1 MPTEYKQNQLK
12 SSVGHPI
19 HPHFARWGHSVG
31 KGLLS
36 VVVRLAMT
44 SESMGSHYNAK
55 YAKVLTPKTTLINN
69 PPCFAHTKPTKMRTI
84 ISVTVGNTSYTFWPP
99 TATNN
104 FFWFMWYG
112 ATRSTSAKLF
122 WYDLMF
128 VEGEYAWTV
137 AVARQEAQ
145 LDYECRLQW
154 RLKHAEAHLLQF
166 DTFVILRIYE
176 VSDVLTTR
184 TMILSLLG
192 PCLDTLDRGQPHDLP
207 HFSHEFQ
214 NAEGNKWR
222 NPCSWQSLSL
232 SLSIHR
238 HPQVQL

>member
-1 MPTEYKQNQLK
+1 MSSKSLIASTGLHSKPTGSNTTGALGFPQQNGKHRHMPTEYKQNQLK

-104 FFWFMWYG
+104 FF
-112 ATRSTSAKLF
+112 
-122 WYDLMF
+122 
-128 VEGEYAWTV
+128 
-137 AVARQEAQ
+137 
-145 LDYECRLQW
+145 
-154 RLKHAEAHLLQF
+154 
-166 DTFVILRIYE
+166 
-176 VSDVLTTR
+176 
-184 TMILSLLG
+184 
-192 PCLDTLDRGQPHDLP
+192 
-207 HFSHEFQ
+207 
-214 NAEGNKWR
+214 
-222 NPCSWQSLSL
+222 
-232 SLSIHR
+232 
-238 HPQVQL
+238 